1 MIKSIK
7 LAMCI
12 LFSMT
17 MLESAW
23 ANQSLVLSHN
33 LILFACQTKTGEK
46 INLKSLRQADRYI
59 LSFHAGKYAATA
71 LADSTYF
78 AYTHNSEVL
87 SFESGKYIYEVA
99 QFHDGDAG
107 VTITSSQTGKEIQQY
122 KCWDE
127 MNMRLNRVSPHYFKP
142 YTDEWESRLRRRFL
156 K

>member
-1 MIKSIK
+1 MKRHWLPISALCTANCCICLKCRLKNVSDGIFNEKRGNQMIKSIK

-59 LSFHAGKYAATA
+59 LSFHAGKYAPLLWQIQPILLTRTIQKC
-71 LADSTYF
+71 S
-78 AYTHNSEVL
+78 VL
-87 SFESGKYIYEVA
+87 SRESI
-99 QFHDGDAG
+99 F
-107 VTITSSQTGKEIQQY
+107 
-122 KCWDE
+122 
-127 MNMRLNRVSPHYFKP
+127 MRWPNFMMVMPV
-142 YTDEWESRLRRRFL
+142 
-156 K
+156 